1 MTSLEG
7 SDADFSDSD
16 SDVSMESVD
25 MSKMGE
31 ADDASDTDTEREKDE
46 EEGKEIEVVQKKDIA
61 PVDETA
67 PKAATDETNPPPEF
81 SEADSIVDDDAT
93 ASKTMEEIYKSATQE
108 ELVANLSEHSDLVPK
123 QFVLLLMGV
132 YARYIKFEPNKDLF
146 GMELSKYLKDKNA
159 MYKTV
164 TCEKMVV
171 HINVPSLTSDLK
183 VKNDEYASIFA
194 YAAIENEPNEIIGKL
209 KAKGSISFED
219 ESTTSTLAPNTPFPE
234 LELEETEEGKG
245 YVVGL
250 LGDKLEIAFNF
261 LNCPSV
267 LMDDSSPKKVPLSL
281 ILKTLAD
288 CNVEKVTIVNLA
300 TKKNANETNAVVV
313 SASPNEEDK
322 EMKMKATDV
331 EGSEMEEEEKE
342 APAATET
349 DVEMEEAEAKEDE
362 TPAADETPAVET
374 AAGETPEVNDTV
386 AEVVEGAE
394 EAAVTPAATAEAET
408 KTAQGKPPKLSLGS
422 VITDSTAT
430 QSGGRKTKQLK
441 FKTKQKSTRKKR

>member
-31 ADDASDTDTEREKDE
+31 EDDASDTDTEMEKDE
-46 EEGKEIEVVQKKDIA
+46 EEGKEIEVVKKKDIA

-67 PKAATDETNPPPEF
+67 PKKATDETNPPPEF

-93 ASKTMEEIYKSATQE
+93 ASKTIEEIYKSATQE

-164 TCEKMVV
+164 TCEKMVE
-171 HINVPSLTSDLK
+171 HINVPSLNSDLK
-183 VKNDEYASIFA
+183 VKNVEYSSIFA

-300 TKKNANETNAVVV
+300 TKKNASETNAVVV
-313 SASPNEEDK
+313 SASANEEYK
-322 EMKMKATDV
+322 EMKMKATEDV
-331 EGSEMEEEEKE
+331 EGSDMGEEEEEEEEE

-349 DVEMEEAEAKEDE
+349 DVEMKEAEAKEGETPVDE
-362 TPAADETPAVET
+362 TPAADETP
-374 AAGETPEVNDTV
+374 EVNETV
-386 AEVVEGAE
+386 AEVVQGAA
-394 EAAVTPAATAEAET
+394 EAAVAPAATAEAET

-422 VITDSTAT
+422 VITDSSTS

-441 FKTKQKSTRKKR
+441 FKKKQKSTRKKR